1 MMIHTAVEAFLMA
14 QVEDPVPEAPPNSD
28 KILQLL
34 RYFTWFV
41 ILSGVTGIMYAGGK
55 FAWEKWQ
62 GGPLASAKMVAG
74 GMVGGVIAT
83 SAGTIMN
90 ALIG

>member
-1 MMIHTAVEAFLMA
+1 MIHTAVEVLLMA
-14 QVEDPVPEAPPNSD
+14 QVSNPVPEAPPNSD
-28 KILQLL
+28 KVLMLV

-41 ILSGVTGIMYAGGK
+41 MLSGIMGITYAGGR
-55 FAWEKWQ
+55 FAWEKWN
-62 GGPLASAKMVAG
+62 GGALASAKTVVGGMAG
-74 GMVGGVIAT
+74 GAIAT

>member
-1 MMIHTAVEAFLMA
+1 MINTAIEELLMA
-14 QVEDPVPEAPPNSD
+14 QIGNPEPEAPPNSD
-28 KILQLL
+28 KILTLV

-41 ILSGVTGIMYAGGK
+41 ILSGVTGIMYAGGR
-55 FAWEKWQ
+55 FAWEKWN

-74 GMVGGVIAT
+74 GMLGGVIAT

-90 ALIG
+90 ALIS